1 MKYILDTHTLIWFL
15 QGNGALSQVAKRI
28 IEETES
34 QKYVSIG
41 SIWEI
46 AIKVSLEKLVLAKTL
61 EDFLFDLSQTKIAIL
76 PIKLSHTIR
85 LSKLEFVHRDPFD
98 RMIIAQSIEENME
111 VLTQD
116 TKFPAYNIVTH
127 W

>member
-15 QGNGALSQVAKRI
+15 EGNESLSKDAKII

-34 QKYVSIG
+34 KKYVSIA

-46 AIKVSLEKLVLAKTL
+46 AIKVSLGKLKLAKPL
-61 EDFLFDLSQTKIAIL
+61 ETFLFELSQTNIAIL

-85 LSKLEFVHRDPFD
+85 LSKLDFFHKDPFD
-98 RMIIAQSIEENME
+98 RLIIAQSIEENFE
-111 VLTQD
+111 VLTRD
-116 TKFPAYNIVTH
+116 PNFPFYDVATR

>member
-15 QGNGALSQVAKRI
+15 EGNEALSKEARSGS
-28 IEETES
+28 EETES
-34 QKYVSIG
+34 QKYVSVA

-46 AIKVSLEKLVLAKTL
+46 AIKVSLEKLILARSL
-61 EDFLFDLSQTKIAIL
+61 ETFLFELSQTDISVL

-85 LSKLEFVHRDPFD
+85 LSKLEFFHKDPFD
-98 RMIIAQSIEENME
+98 RLIIAQGIEEGFE
-111 VLTQD
+111 VVTRD
-116 TKFPAYNIVTH
+116 RNFPAYDIVTH

>member
-15 QGNGALSQVAKRI
+15 QGNEALSQVARRI

-34 QKYVSIG
+34 QKYVSVG

-46 AIKVSLEKLVLAKTL
+46 AIKVSLEKLVLAKSL
-61 EDFLFDLSQTKIAIL
+61 EDFLFDLSQTKITIL
-76 PIKLSHTIR
+76 PIKFSHTLR
-85 LSKLEFVHRDPFD
+85 LSKLEFFHRDPFD
-98 RMIIAQSIEENME
+98 RLIIAQSIEENME
-111 VLTQD
+111 ILTQD

>member
-15 QGNGALSQVAKRI
+15 QGNDALSRKAKSI
-28 IEETES
+28 IEETDS
-34 QKYVSIG
+34 QKYVSIA

-46 AIKVSLEKLVLAKTL
+46 AIKLGLEKIVLAKSL

-76 PIKLSHTIR
+76 PIKLSHTLR
-85 LSKLEFVHRDPFD
+85 VSTLEFFHKDPFD
-98 RMIIAQSIEENME
+98 RLIIAQCIEENLE
-111 VLTQD
+111 VLTRD
-116 TKFPAYNIVTH
+116 PDFPSYDIVTH

>member
-15 QGNGALSQVAKRI
+15 EGNDSLSKTARNI

-34 QKYVSIG
+34 PKYVSIA

-46 AIKVSLEKLVLAKTL
+46 AIKVSLEKLKLARAIET
-61 EDFLFDLSQTKIAIL
+61 FLFELSQTDITSL
-76 PIKLSHTIR
+76 PVKLSHTLR
-85 LSKLEFVHRDPFD
+85 LSKLEFFHKDPFD
-98 RMIIAQSIEENME
+98 RLIIAQSLEEGFE
-111 VLTQD
+111 VLTRD
-116 TKFPAYNIVTH
+116 PNFPAYNIVTH

>member
-15 QGNGALSQVAKRI
+15 EGNEAQSKEARSI
-28 IEETES
+28 IEETVS
-34 QKYVSIG
+34 QKYVSVA

-46 AIKVSLEKLVLAKTL
+46 AIKVRLEKLILARSL
-61 EDFLFDLSQTKIAIL
+61 ETILFELSQTDISVL

-85 LSKLEFVHRDPFD
+85 LSKLEFFHKDPFD
-98 RMIIAQSIEENME
+98 RLIIAQGLEEGFE
-111 VLTQD
+111 VVTFFTQM
-116 TKFPAYNIVTH
+116 PAYEIVTH

>member
-15 QGNGALSQVAKRI
+15 EGNDSLSKVARTI

-34 QKYVSIG
+34 QKYVSIA

-46 AIKVSLEKLVLAKTL
+46 AIKVSLEKLKL
-61 EDFLFDLSQTKIAIL
+61 ERSIETFLFELSQTDIAIL
-76 PIKLSHTIR
+76 PIKLSHTLR
-85 LSKLEFVHRDPFD
+85 LSKLEFFHKDPFD
-98 RMIIAQSIEENME
+98 RLIIAQSIEEGFE
-111 VLTQD
+111 VVTRD
-116 TKFPAYNIVTH
+116 PDFPAYDVVTH

>member
-76 PIKLSHTIR
+76 PIKLSHTLR

-98 RMIIAQSIEENME
+98 RLIIAQSIEENME

>member
-15 QGNGALSQVAKRI
+15 QGNEALSNVAKSI
-28 IEETES
+28 IEETDS
-34 QKYVSIG
+34 QKYVSIA

-46 AIKVSLEKLVLAKTL
+46 SIKVSLEKLRLAKSL

-76 PIKLSHTIR
+76 PIKLSHTLR
-85 LSKLEFVHRDPFD
+85 LSKLEFLHRDPFD
-98 RMIIAQSIEENME
+98 RLIIAQSIEENMN

>member
-15 QGNGALSQVAKRI
+15 EGNDSLSKTARNI

-34 QKYVSIG
+34 PKYASIA

-46 AIKVSLEKLVLAKTL
+46 AIKVSLEKLKLARAIET
-61 EDFLFDLSQTKIAIL
+61 FLFELSQTDITSL
-76 PIKLSHTIR
+76 PVKLSHTLR
-85 LSKLEFVHRDPFD
+85 LSKLEFFHKDPFD
-98 RMIIAQSIEENME
+98 RLIIAQSLEEGFE
-111 VLTQD
+111 VLTRD
-116 TKFPAYNIVTH
+116 PNFPAYNIVTH

>member
-15 QGNGALSQVAKRI
+15 QGNEALSNVAKSI
-28 IEETES
+28 IEETDS
-34 QKYVSIG
+34 QKYVSIA

-46 AIKVSLEKLVLAKTL
+46 SIKVSLEKLRLAKSL

-76 PIKLSHTIR
+76 PIKLSHTLR
-85 LSKLEFVHRDPFD
+85 LSKLEFLHRDPFD
-98 RMIIAQSIEENME
+98 RLIIAQSIEENMD

>member
-15 QGNGALSQVAKRI
+15 EGNDRLSEAARSI

-34 QKYVSIG
+34 QKYVSIA

-46 AIKVSLEKLVLAKTL
+46 AIKVNLEKLKLARSL
-61 EDFLFDLSQTKIAIL
+61 EAFLFELSQTNIAIL
-76 PIKLSHTIR
+76 PIKLSHTLR
-85 LSKLEFVHRDPFD
+85 LSKLGFFHRDPFD
-98 RMIIAQSIEENME
+98 RLIIAQSIEEGFD
-111 VLTQD
+111 VLTKD
-116 TKFPAYNIVTH
+116 PNFPAYDIVTH